1 MRYQVLATDYDGT
14 LASHGEVRDD
24 VVEALKQVRASGRK
38 LALVTGRVLPELISV
53 FPRIDLFDLVVAEN
67 GALLYHPA
75 TKREKLLCEPPNP
88 RFIELLKEREV
99 PASVG
104 RGIVATW
111 EPHQDIVL
119 NTIRELGLEL
129 QVIFNKGAV
138 MILPSGVNKGTGL
151 EAAMKELGLSTDDV
165 VGLGDAEN
173 DHAFLSK
180 CWCSVAVANA
190 LASLKERADIV
201 TKGSNG
207 HGVKEIVA
215 QLLEDD
221 LARYDT
227 RLSGRAPR
235 DPEH

>member
-111 EPHQDIVL
+111 EPHQDVVL

-151 EAAMKELGLSTDDV
+151 EAAMKELGLSTDNV

-180 CWCSVAVANA
+180 CGCSVAVANA